1 MPKINTYNKI
11 LYLLFSLSL
20 FLGFFLNEDTA
31 GHGQSVIDFNDTWPA
46 IADPFKYFE
55 IQHGIHNYIDFK
67 FPLHYYLS
75 SIIYKIVE
83 NQNYF
88 RIIFI
93 TISLTVP
100 YIFYQ
105 CLRKKFSSLNP
116 NNLFLFSLII
126 FLLPSFRT
134 AAIWPNSQITALI
147 FFLFSLYYYIVWKNK
162 KNFLTLDKNIIL
174 SLIFISLAVYSR
186 QLYAIIYLY
195 YLFDIYLK
203 SKLNFLFK
211 ILFITFIFSIP
222 GLYIVFFKN
231 LETATLL
238 FNNRFYNSLLINPSI
253 LFFYLL
259 PFFTI
264 LIINNSMSLK
274 IDFIKDLI
282 YSLIV
287 FLGIFLCFHYFDYNV
302 KIGGGFFLKLSLI
315 FFDNLYFFLLT
326 TFLGYFFI
334 YKLCKEN
341 LNNIFIFSVLIIIF
355 TSKYIMMKYFEPMF
369 LIVLFILVQT
379 KTTEI
384 FISKTKNINLY
395 FFYFIIYFFS
405 ALGNDFFNITE
416 NFIGII
422 RMY

>member
-1 MPKINTYNKI
+1 
-11 LYLLFSLSL
+11 
-20 FLGFFLNEDTA
+20 
-31 GHGQSVIDFNDTWPA
+31 
-46 IADPFKYFE
+46 
-55 IQHGIHNYIDFK
+55 
-67 FPLHYYLS
+67 
-75 SIIYKIVE
+75 
-83 NQNYF
+83 
-88 RIIFI
+88 
-93 TISLTVP
+93 
-100 YIFYQ
+100 
-105 CLRKKFSSLNP
+105 
-116 NNLFLFSLII
+116 
-126 FLLPSFRT
+126 
-134 AAIWPNSQITALI
+134 
-147 FFLFSLYYYIVWKNK
+147 
-162 KNFLTLDKNIIL
+162 
-174 SLIFISLAVYSR
+174 
-186 QLYAIIYLY
+186 
-195 YLFDIYLK
+195 
-203 SKLNFLFK
+203 
-211 ILFITFIFSIP
+211 
-222 GLYIVFFKN
+222 
-231 LETATLL
+231 
-238 FNNRFYNSLLINPSI
+238 
-253 LFFYLL
+253 
-259 PFFTI
+259 
-264 LIINNSMSLK
+264 MSLK

-287 FLGIFLCFHYFDYNV
+287 FLGIFLCFQYFDYNV